1 MKILIV
7 DDSAFMRTILKDLIP
22 SSKWAGATVLEAEN
36 GEQAITISQS
46 ERPDLILLD
55 VVMPGK
61 DGIEVL
67 KEIGSSLPSVV
78 IVSSM
83 GQETVIDQAKTLGA
97 KDYIV
102 KPFDARQ
109 VVDSL
114 NKLYPATADAP
125 AGATDSPAGAQSA
138 ASPTST
144 EPTDASETPSV

>member
-22 SSKWAGATVLEAEN
+22 ETKWAGATILEAED
-36 GEQAITISQS
+36 GDQAIAICQS
-46 ERPDLILLD
+46 ERPDLTLLD

-67 KEIGSSLPSVV
+67 KEIGITLPSVV

-83 GQETVIDQAKTLGA
+83 GQESVIDQAKMLGA

-109 VVDSL
+109 VVESL
-114 NKLYPATADAP
+114 NKLYPEQAVDTDGPAQAP
-125 AGATDSPAGAQSA
+125 AA
-138 ASPTST
+138 
-144 EPTDASETPSV
+144 

>member
-22 SSKWAGATVLEAEN
+22 SSKWAGATILEAEN
-36 GEQAITISQS
+36 GDEAITVSQA
-46 ERPDLILLD
+46 EKPDLILLD

-67 KEIGSSLPSVV
+67 KEIGGGMPSVV

-83 GQETVIDQAKTLGA
+83 GQENIIDQAKTLGA

-114 NKLYPATADAP
+114 NKLYPESASGPATDTSADAGAPSSDAP
-125 AGATDSPAGAQSA
+125 ADQPADTTQN
-138 ASPTST
+138 
-144 EPTDASETPSV
+144 PSV